1 MFSRIVVLTA
11 ALAIV
16 GCGGS
21 SDGESEGVRRP
32 SLTLLSSSDGD
43 VYSEPTVELRFR
55 IDNAPALSYRIVV
68 DDVQVSAVSG
78 AFAVGE
84 ELTALLTL
92 EEGIRSVEILL
103 FDGDGVADSEL
114 LLLAIELP
122 AGPSIVLDAAL
133 PATSFEESLVVSG
146 RVDGGRP
153 LVSLTLVS
161 GDERSDIEVTEADG
175 GALFSA
181 LVPLTLGDNP
191 FTLQAVDDFGL
202 TDEKTWSVLR
212 SVDTEPP
219 HVDGRDHVLAVGDDG
234 SLWAWGLN
242 GSSQVGPEG
251 IGGFVDDVLS
261 PVVLAGVDDAFAV
274 YANGNQGFYEDG
286 AGQLWGWGQ
295 NGATGNL
302 GIPAEGDVAVP
313 SAPVFGIRGV
323 VDVAIGAL
331 HGVVVDG
338 AAEDGT
344 PLRDSDAGRSSEGDT
359 VDASSLADAASDENS
374 DASPTSIPDP
384 LRIGGALTATE
395 YGSRPFLTTAP
406 ALDLGGAPA
415 VSFGRELFVAD
426 WDAAP
431 GSRELIDG
439 LGPLYHALACLGC
452 HPESGRAASLEAG
465 GSVAPGLLLRLVRTE
480 GEGLVHD
487 PSLGGQLQTL
497 AIAGVPAEGTAQWEP
512 AAIAE
517 LAPHYH
523 EVAAR
528 APAPRFTVAIDPAYP
543 ALADNTNFGPRLA
556 PQLVGV
562 GLLEQVPEDTLLA
575 WEDIEDADGDG
586 ISGRASWVA
595 TPSGPRIGRFGWK
608 ALMPDVRAQ
617 SAAAFA
623 SDMGITTPD
632 RPSDDCTDAQAACLS
647 AANGGSPELDG
658 DGLQAVATFLSL
670 LAVPAAR
677 RERRD
682 PQVEEGA
689 SLFRAARCDACHRE
703 TLTTGAVATQALLS
717 EQTFHP
723 YTDLLLHDMGAALAD
738 PVGEGDTAAREW
750 RTPPLWGLGLIE
762 EAANARFLHDG
773 RALSLEDAILWHGG
787 EAEAARAAFAAMGR
801 SDRDA
806 LLAFVRSL

>member
-1 MFSRIVVLTA
+1 M
-11 ALAIV
+11 
-16 GCGGS
+16 
-21 SDGESEGVRRP
+21 RRP

-191 FTLQAVDDFGL
+191 FTLQPVDDFGR

-543 ALADNTNFGPRLA
+543 ALADNTNSGPRLA

-595 TPSGPRIGRFGWK
+595 TPSGPRIGRFGW
-608 ALMPDVRAQ
+608 
-617 SAAAFA
+617 
-623 SDMGITTPD
+623 
-632 RPSDDCTDAQAACLS
+632 
-647 AANGGSPELDG
+647 NG